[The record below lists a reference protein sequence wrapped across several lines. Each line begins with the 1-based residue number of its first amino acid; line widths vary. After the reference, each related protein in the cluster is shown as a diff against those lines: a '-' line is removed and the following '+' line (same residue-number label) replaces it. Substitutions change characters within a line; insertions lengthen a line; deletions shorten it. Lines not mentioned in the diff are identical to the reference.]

1 MIRFLRDLA
10 ADPAE
15 EDPLE
20 AYRDRAMYMMST
32 VGVLMLAPLV
42 ANNIYKRRYELAIS
56 IVVVLLFLAI
66 DAYAI
71 YRKRKPPIPYG
82 VVVIPTA
89 LAIGIA
95 LKTLGAIGAYW
106 CYPTILFF
114 YFVLRRRAATLC
126 GLSML
131 TAATWVVYWYIGFDV
146 ATRFFLSL
154 ALMIVIVNIIL
165 NIVGDLHRRLVDQ
178 AITDP
183 LTGAFNRRHMQTR
196 LEESVE
202 RGRRSG
208 SAASLLLIDIDHFK
222 RINDRFGHE
231 AGDNVLKGLVII
243 IRERMRKS
251 DLLFRIGGEE
261 FLLLLPDT
269 PQEAAL
275 GVAEELRETVASAPV
290 HPAVPATISIGV
302 SALDARDTKAED
314 WVKRAD
320 DAMYEAKRAGRN
332 RVIAAPMAAST
343 PVMEVSQ

>member
-1 MIRFLRDLA
+1 MIRYLRDLVS
-10 ADPAE
+10 DPVE

-20 AYRDRAMYMMST
+20 AYRDRAMYLMSL
-32 VGVLMLAPLV
+32 VGVIILTPLV
-42 ANNIYKRRYELAIS
+42 FNNLYKRREQLAIA
-56 IVVVLLFLAI
+56 IAVVLVFLAI

-71 YRKRKPPIPYG
+71 NRKRKPPIPYALLL
-82 VVVIPTA
+82 VPAA

-114 YFVLRRRAATLC
+114 YFVLRRRVATLC
-126 GLSML
+126 ALSML
-131 TAATWVVYWYIGFDV
+131 SAATWVVYWYIGFEV

-154 ALMIVIVNIIL
+154 TLTIVIVNIIL
-165 NIVGDLHRRLVDQ
+165 NIVGDLQRRLVEQ

-196 LEESVE
+196 LEEAVE

-222 RINDRFGHE
+222 NINDRFGHE

-251 DLLFRIGGEE
+251 DLLFRMGGEE

-302 SALDARDTKAED
+302 SALDPRDTKIDD

-320 DAMYEAKRAGRN
+320 DAMYEAKHAGRN
-332 RVIAAPMAAST
+332 RVIAAAAAPSA